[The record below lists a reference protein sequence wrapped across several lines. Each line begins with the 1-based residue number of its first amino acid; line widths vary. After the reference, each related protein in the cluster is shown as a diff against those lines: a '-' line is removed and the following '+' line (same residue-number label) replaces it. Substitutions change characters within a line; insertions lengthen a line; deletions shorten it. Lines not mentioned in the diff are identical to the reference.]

1 MARKSFDLAEE
12 HTQDRIPP
20 KVVYVCMPSAGTDCA
35 KRPQTF
41 NKTLDECA
49 RDPRFALEIASSSD
63 PHDGGSLHEIL
74 DGGRSN
80 TLSGMTY
87 QLLS

>member
-1 MARKSFDLAEE
+1 MCAIRW
-12 HTQDRIPP
+12 DRLCQ
-20 KVVYVCMPSAGTDCA
+20 KT
-35 KRPQTF
+35 QTF
-41 NKTLDECA
+41 NKTLDESV
-49 RDPRFALEIASSSD
+49 RDPKLLLRASSSD
-63 PHDGGSLHEIL
+63 PHDGGSSHEIV